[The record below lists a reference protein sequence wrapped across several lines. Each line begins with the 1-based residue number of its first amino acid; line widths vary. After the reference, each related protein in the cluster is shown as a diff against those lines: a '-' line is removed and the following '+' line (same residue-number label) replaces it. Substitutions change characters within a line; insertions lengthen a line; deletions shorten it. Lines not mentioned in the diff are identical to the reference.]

1 MSSPRGIGFGAAA
14 ALCLTLLAGMP
25 QVRAQEPPDAGAR
38 TWASCSEH
46 VPPGATRPELKESFP
61 ERGTSGYAVSL
72 EVTVS
77 HGKGET
83 VLPEG
88 FKIQMSSDAARALA
102 SAGFVIPD
110 PDGGAGPSIT
120 TEQAEGGSTTKLVIP
135 FVPLP
140 KDPGR
145 NYMMLPPVPIAVA
158 RASGELVTVCTEP
171 HSILVEDPIA
181 NEVDPKVK
189 PNPDPR
195 PQREEWVLAKQVA
208 LALLV
213 AAVTAAL
220 TAWLVR
226 RWKSRPKP
234 EPVVPPKLPWIAALE
249 ELARIRQSTLLAE
262 NRTDEYFDRVSDCVR
277 KYLGERYGFDG
288 LESTTDEMRALLYRV
303 YPPVPGFKEIVD
315 FLAECDLVKF
325 ARVTPD
331 EKDCLNALQRGE
343 AIVRVTTPPPT
354 AVQPEVSQ

>member
-1 MSSPRGIGFGAAA
+1 MSARRGIGAAA
-14 ALCLTLLAGMP
+14 VAALTVLFAAGLSQAQP
-25 QVRAQEPPDAGAR
+25 QEPPDAGAR
-38 TWASCSEH
+38 TWASCAEY
-46 VPPGATRPELKESFP
+46 VPPGATRPQLKEIFP
-61 ERGTSGYAVSL
+61 ERGTSGYAASL

-88 FKIQMSSDAARALA
+88 FKIQTSSDAARALA

-120 TEQAEGGSTTKLVIP
+120 TEQAEGGSSTKLVIS

-145 NYMMLPPVPIAVA
+145 NYMTLPPVPIAVA

-181 NEVDPKVK
+181 NEIDPKVK

-195 PQREEWVLAKQVA
+195 PQREEWVLAKQIA
-208 LALLV
+208 LGLLV
-213 AAVTAAL
+213 AALTAVL

-226 RWKSRPKP
+226 RWKSRPRAV
-234 EPVVPPKLPWIAALE
+234 PVVPPKLPWVAALE
-249 ELARIRQSTLLAE
+249 ELARIRQSNLLAE

-288 LESTTDEMRALLYRV
+288 LESTTDEMQALLQRV
-303 YPPVPGFKEIVD
+303 YPPVPGLKEIGE

-325 ARVTPD
+325 ARVMPD
-331 EKDCLNALQRGE
+331 EKDCLNALNRGE
-343 AIVRVTTPPPT
+343 TIVRMTRPPPT